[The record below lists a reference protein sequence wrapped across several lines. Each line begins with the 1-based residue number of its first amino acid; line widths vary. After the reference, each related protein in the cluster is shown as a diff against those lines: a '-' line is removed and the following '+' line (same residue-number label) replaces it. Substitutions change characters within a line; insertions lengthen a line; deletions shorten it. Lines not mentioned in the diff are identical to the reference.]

1 MAASRYKTLVDALA
15 SDIRTGRLAAGVRL
29 PTHRGLAAREGIA
42 VVTATR
48 VYAQLEAMGLVSRE
62 QGRGTFVRDIAV
74 PAGHGIDQQVVA
86 TDAVDLTFNFPSL
99 PGQAD
104 LLRQALREVAT
115 SGDLDS
121 LLRYQPHRGR
131 PQDRASIARHLR
143 RRGITTDAD
152 RILIVNG
159 AQQGLAIT
167 VIAALK
173 AGDVVAVD
181 ALTYPGFKV
190 LAHALQLGLEP
201 IPTTTDGPNLD
212 ALEKLCATRPV
223 RAIYTMPTLHNP
235 LGWVMPARDRTR
247 LIKIARQ
254 YGSLIIEDAAYA
266 FLAEDPPPPLAATAP
281 DITVYV
287 SGLSKSVAT
296 GLRVG
301 FVVAPPSAVP
311 SLERAIRVTTWNTP
325 ALTTAI
331 ACRWLDDGTVDRLEA
346 QKREDA
352 KARQSLARQEL
363 AGLPLIG
370 HPSSYFTWLTLPD
383 GARADRLTATLARRH
398 ISVTTAEPFT
408 TSTHTPQAIRLALAS
423 TDLDRLQSTLHT
435 VRQAAVEDA
444 YT

>member
-1 MAASRYKTLVDALA
+1 MAASRYKTLVDAFA
-15 SDIRTGRLAAGVRL
+15 SDIRSGRLPAGARL
-29 PTHRGLAAREGIA
+29 PTHRALAAHEGIA

-48 VYAQLEAMGLVSRE
+48 VYAELAAMGLVSRE

-74 PAGHGIDQQVVA
+74 PPGHGIDQQVVA
-86 TDAVDLTFNFPSL
+86 TGAVDLTFNYPSL

-152 RILIVNG
+152 RVLIVNG
-159 AQQGLAIT
+159 AQQGLAVT
-167 VIAALK
+167 AMAALK

-181 ALTYPGFKV
+181 ALTYPGFKA
-190 LAHALQLGLEP
+190 LAHALHLHLEP
-201 IPTTTDGPNLD
+201 VPATATGPNLD

-235 LGWVMPARDRTR
+235 LGWVMPTTDRTR

-254 YGSLIIEDAAYA
+254 HGSLLIEDAAYA

-281 DITVYV
+281 DLTVYV

-331 ACRWLDDGTVDRLEA
+331 ACRWLDDGTVDQLEA

-370 HPSSYFTWLTLPD
+370 HPASYFTWLTLPD
-383 GARADRLTATLARRH
+383 DARADRLTATLARRH
-398 ISVTTAEPFT
+398 IAVTTAEPFT

-423 TDLDRLQSTLHT
+423 TDPALLRSALRT
-435 VRQAAVEDA
+435 VRQVAVEDA

>member
-1 MAASRYKTLVDALA
+1 
-15 SDIRTGRLAAGVRL
+15 
-29 PTHRGLAAREGIA
+29 
-42 VVTATR
+42 
-48 VYAQLEAMGLVSRE
+48 
-62 QGRGTFVRDIAV
+62 
-74 PAGHGIDQQVVA
+74 
-86 TDAVDLTFNFPSL
+86 
-99 PGQAD
+99 
-104 LLRQALREVAT
+104 VAT
-115 SGDLDS
+115 SGDLDA

-167 VIAALK
+167 VMAALK

-190 LAHALQLGLEP
+190 LAHALRLDLEP
-201 IPTTTDGPNLD
+201 IPTTPNGPDLD

-235 LGWVMPARDRTR
+235 LGWVMPATDRTR

-254 YGSLIIEDAAYA
+254 HGSLLIEDAAYA
-266 FLAEDPPPPLAATAP
+266 FLAENPPPPLAATAP

-331 ACRWLDDGTVDRLEA
+331 ACRWLDDGTVDQLEA
-346 QKREDA
+346 QKRDDA

-363 AGLPLIG
+363 AGLPLIS

-383 GARADRLTATLARRH
+383 DARADRLTAALARRH
-398 ISVTTAEPFT
+398 IAVTTAEPFT

-423 TDLDRLQSTLHT
+423 TDLDILRSTLRT
-435 VRQAAVEDA
+435 VRQVAVEDA

>member
-1 MAASRYKTLVDALA
+1 MAASRYKELVDALA
-15 SDIRTGRLAAGVRL
+15 ADIRAGRLASGARL

-42 VVTATR
+42 LVTATR
-48 VYAQLEAMGLVSRE
+48 VYAELEAMGLVSRE

-86 TDAVDLTFNFPSL
+86 TGAVDLNFNYPSL
-99 PGQAD
+99 PGQSD

-121 LLRYQPHRGR
+121 LLRYQPHSGR

-143 RRGITTDAD
+143 RRGIATDAD
-152 RILIVNG
+152 RILIANG
-159 AQQGLAIT
+159 AQHGLAIT
-167 VIAALK
+167 VMATLN

-190 LAHALQLGLEP
+190 LAHAFHLDLEP
-201 IPTTTDGPNLD
+201 IPTTTGGPNLD

-235 LGWVMPARDRTR
+235 LGWVMSPADRAR
-247 LIKIARQ
+247 LIGIARQ
-254 YGSLIIEDAAYA
+254 HGPLIIEDASYAY
-266 FLAEDPPPPLAATAP
+266 LAEDPPPPLVATAP

-311 SLERAIRVTTWNTP
+311 SLERAIRATTWNTP

-331 ACRWLDDGTVDRLEA
+331 VCRWLDDGTVDHLEA
-346 QKREDA
+346 QKRDDA
-352 KARQSLARQEL
+352 RARQALAGQEL
-363 AGLPLIG
+363 AGLPLVS
-370 HPSSYFTWLTLPD
+370 HPSSYFTWLPLPD
-383 GARADRLTATLARRH
+383 DARADRLTAALARRH

-408 TSTHTPQAIRLALAS
+408 TSTHTPQAIRLALGS
-423 TDLDRLQSTLHT
+423 TDLDTLRSTLRT
-435 VRQAAVEDA
+435 VRQVAVEDA
-444 YT
+444 YA